1 MIMDRSFVVNEDR
14 SRMRN
19 KKQQNKLHL

>member
-1 MIMDRSFVVNEDR
+1 MDRSFVVNEDR